1 MTDLIKQAKIK
12 NPDEETSEYIP
23 FGADAE
29 NVFLKSGKN
38 LEEAIGDIKTNSYF
52 NNIASLKNDTELKIG
67 SVAGTLGY
75 YNAGDGGQG
84 KYYIVSSDYE
94 ADELTTYALAS
105 GLRAKLVTRDGIS
118 SKQIGFTSSGSINSN
133 KLNAILKYCGIN
145 GIPFYID
152 SNIRIDD
159 PIEITTDNVHIIG
172 RENPIIY
179 INIDRNVTEEERFYI
194 FKIKDY
200 DLIRNII
207 IENLQFYKVNE
218 IESSEEEPYYID
230 IISSDSFATNIYF
243 KKVRFSEDGRINTE
257 GLGLVTFESCD
268 IYDKDGF
275 SHLLKNTFMTF
286 DKCFFHPGSRTL
298 IYSSFEIKATNQSLV
313 EFLGGF
319 IDSLSISVGKDSNS
333 RVVNAGLLGKE
344 TNTPVSIYDITE

>member
-38 LEEAIGDIKTNSYF
+38 LEEAIGGIKTNSYF

-67 SVAGTLGY
+67 SVAETLGY

-94 ADELTTYALAS
+94 ADELTTYTLAS
-105 GLRAKLVTRDGIS
+105 GLRAKLVARDGIS
-118 SKQIGFTSSGSINSN
+118 SKQIGFTSNGSVNSS
-133 KLNAILKYCGIN
+133 KLNAILEYCGIN
-145 GIPFYID
+145 GVPFYID

-159 PIEITTDNVHIIG
+159 PIEITTSNTHIIG
-172 RENPIIY
+172 RENPIIW
-179 INIDRNVTEEERFYI
+179 INIDREFIGEERFYI
-194 FKIKDY
+194 FRIKDY
-200 DLIRNII
+200 DLIRNIT
-207 IENLQFYKVNE
+207 IENLKFYKVNE
-218 IESSEEEPYYID
+218 IETLGGEPYYID

-257 GLGLVTFESCD
+257 GLGLITFESCD
-268 IYDKDGF
+268 IYDKNGF
-275 SHLLKNTFMTF
+275 FHLLKNIFIIF
-286 DKCFFHPGSRTL
+286 DKCFFHPSLDTTFGM
-298 IYSSFEIKATNQSLV
+298 KATNQSLV
-313 EFLGGF
+313 EFLGGY
-319 IDSLSISVGKDSNS
+319 IDSLSIAVGKDSNS
-333 RVVNAGLLGKE
+333 KVVNAGLLGKE
-344 TNTPVSIYDITE
+344 TDVPVSIYDITE